1 MKKHPLLWFFLLTF
15 LITWGLAGLFF
26 GFQPFYER
34 IFGKISATNPVFI
47 LAVWGPNIAAVI
59 MTLVAGERGALKALL
74 KRFIPVK
81 AGIWWYLAVI
91 VLIPLSGSLINLLT
105 GTPLT
110 FTGQTPAL
118 SLSMMLAILISG
130 PLGEELGWRGYAL
143 PRMLE
148 KRSALAAGL
157 LLGLI
162 WGLWHLPTFFTPG
175 LPQAGLQI
183 PAFIL
188 SAVSLSVIVTWIFV
202 NTGQNLFF
210 IFLFHYFVNFTFSL
224 IGTKFLYVSGVF
236 ILVALIVI
244 LLYGKELKVKKTR

>member
-1 MKKHPLLWFFLLTF
+1 MKKHPLFWFFILTF

-26 GFQPFYER
+26 SFQSFFEG
-34 IFGKISATNPVFI
+34 IFGKISATNPIFV

-59 MTLVAGERGALKALL
+59 VTLAQGERGALKALL
-74 KRFIPVK
+74 KRFLPVRVRF
-81 AGIWWYLAVI
+81 WWYLAAI
-91 VLIPLSGSLINLLT
+91 VMIPLAGILINLVT
-105 GTPLT
+105 ARPLT
-110 FTGQTPAL
+110 FVGQPVAV

-130 PLGEELGWRGYAL
+130 PLGEELGWRGFAL
-143 PRMLE
+143 PRMLR

-183 PAFIL
+183 PAFVL

-202 NTGQNLFF
+202 NTGQNLFL

-224 IGTKFLYVSGVF
+224 VGSEFLYVTGAF
-236 ILVALIVI
+236 ILIALILV
-244 LLYGKELKVKKTR
+244 LLFGKNLKVKIAG